1 MALSLIL
8 ISAANAPGVHALPGP
23 IVRTPWLDAWS
34 APPAAPACNEVSN
47 VLDSHMVLQ
56 QAPATAAVWGQACG
70 MLQHATSVTVT
81 VVLEHTGAVL
91 ASAKAPIVDGK
102 WKASL
107 PAVAGSMAPYTLTI
121 AGDDGKFSRNLTDV
135 LFGDVILCSGQS
147 NMVFTVEQMTG
158 AADELALAD
167 DRRFRSVRLFTV
179 SPQSASSERNSSVS
193 AVEQT
198 WVPASAA
205 SLRGGAFKTFSAVC
219 WLQGRHLFDAL
230 GGGTPVGL
238 LASAFGGTRVHQWS
252 SAAALAQCPQHYP
265 PGQNASADDGAHW
278 NAMVAPITALRFKCR
293 RASRARASPPARN
306 PAPTARP
313 AAAGSPCGCSPSR
326 TCAPPTRPTAAAR
339 SAAGNTVRAPETIRR
354 RTARLPCARSP
365 GPRGPQT
372 PVRSRRC

>member
-8 ISAANAPGVHALPGP
+8 ISAANAPGVHALAGP

-135 LFGDVILCSGQS
+135 LFGDV
-147 NMVFTVEQMTG
+147 
-158 AADELALAD
+158 
-167 DRRFRSVRLFTV
+167 
-179 SPQSASSERNSSVS
+179 
-193 AVEQT
+193 
-198 WVPASAA
+198 
-205 SLRGGAFKTFSAVC
+205 
-219 WLQGRHLFDAL
+219 
-230 GGGTPVGL
+230 
-238 LASAFGGTRVHQWS
+238 
-252 SAAALAQCPQHYP
+252 
-265 PGQNASADDGAHW
+265 
-278 NAMVAPITALRFKCR
+278 
-293 RASRARASPPARN
+293 N
-306 PAPTARP
+306 P
-313 AAAGSPCGCSPSR
+313 S
-326 TCAPPTRPTAAAR
+326 
-339 SAAGNTVRAPETIRR
+339 
-354 RTARLPCARSP
+354 ARLPHTMPNRWNEVGMSADQYPGMPPDVHSGGPPACGFTPDPNPP
-365 GPRGPQT
+365 GPGFAPCVPTKARGHSVAPRAWLDRSVAAVGPMMPHDAMRCPMCVCHRRTT
-372 PVRSRRC
+372 PRSCRSATDGTRSRA